1 MNGKFELNDI
11 ANETLVVIEHF
22 EFNLIKQIP
31 QRIINYLKEL
41 AIESKKNYKIDK
53 NKSLANQDI
62 SEQSKD
68 LISYIYYSYIANE
81 EEKKEILKKWDKNEI
96 EYIKELNKKYNYDE
110 LFNKKKY
117 IVQNV
122 SSSTEIAE
130 YKENVFTKIKKMIF
144 KIFGKKVRK

>member
-1 MNGKFELNDI
+1 MNGNFELNDI

-41 AIESKKNYKIDK
+41 AIESKKNYKIDE

>member
-31 QRIINYLKEL
+31 QKIINYLKEL
-41 AIESKKNYKIDK
+41 AIESKKNYEIDK

-68 LISYIYYSYIANE
+68 LISYIYYNYIANE

-96 EYIKELNKKYNYDE
+96 QYIKELNKKYNYDE

-130 YKENVFTKIKKMIF
+130 YKENVFTKIKKMII

>member
-1 MNGKFELNDI
+1 MKGNFELNNI

-31 QRIINYLKEL
+31 QRVINYLKEL
-41 AIESKKNYKIDK
+41 AIQSKKKYKIDV
-53 NKSLANQDI
+53 NKSLTNQDI

-68 LISYIYYSYIANE
+68 LISYIYYNYIANE

-96 EYIKELNKKYNYDE
+96 EYIKGLNKKYNYDK
-110 LFNKKKY
+110 LFNNKKY

-122 SSSTEIAE
+122 SNNTEIAE
-130 YKENVFTKIKKMIF
+130 YKENVFTKIKNKIF
-144 KIFGKKVRK
+144 KIFGKKS

>member
-1 MNGKFELNDI
+1 MNGNFELNDI

-41 AIESKKNYKIDK
+41 AIESKKNYKIDE

-81 EEKKEILKKWDKNEI
+81 EEKKEIEKKWDKNEI

>member
-1 MNGKFELNDI
+1 MKGKFELNDI

-22 EFNLIKQIP
+22 EFKLIKQIP
-31 QRIINYLKEL
+31 QRVINYLKEL
-41 AIESKKNYKIDK
+41 AIKSKKKYKIDV

-68 LISYIYYSYIANE
+68 LISYIYYKYIASE

-96 EYIKELNKKYNYDE
+96 EYIKGLNKKYNCDK

-122 SSSTEIAE
+122 GSNTEIAE
-130 YKENVFTKIKKMIF
+130 YKENVFTKIKNMIF
-144 KIFGKKVRK
+144 KIFGKKS